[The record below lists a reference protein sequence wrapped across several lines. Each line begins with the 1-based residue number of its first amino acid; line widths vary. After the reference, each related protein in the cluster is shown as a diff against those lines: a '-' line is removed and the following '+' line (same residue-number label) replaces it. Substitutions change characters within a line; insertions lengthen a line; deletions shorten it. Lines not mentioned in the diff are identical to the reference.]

1 MADKARNR
9 ADWPDP
15 RRFQLNAPVTQP
27 ARTPTTTYRLA
38 PALGAGLVGRSLV
51 TLAVLVALATGLGLA
66 LGVGW
71 PVPTSVAVIGAV
83 LVALWAL
90 YLFRLAWAV
99 RLTDDG
105 YAVRLLRGV
114 GTAAASWREV
124 EEVVAASPGGRA
136 CLVLRLHGGG
146 STRLPMAALATDRD
160 AFAHDVRRRVRDAH
174 TQAARDQS
182 ATREPPP
189 S

>member
-1 MADKARNR
+1 
-9 ADWPDP
+9 
-15 RRFQLNAPVTQP
+15 LNAPVTQAAP
-27 ARTPTTTYRLA
+27 TPTTTYRLA

-51 TLAVLVALATGLGLA
+51 TLAVLVALATVLGLA

-71 PVPTSVAVIGAV
+71 PLPVGVAGGGVV

-99 RLTDDG
+99 RLTDEG

-114 GTAAASWREV
+114 GTGAASWRDV
-124 EEVVAASPGGRA
+124 EEVVAATPGGRP
-136 CLVLRLHGGG
+136 CLVLRLRSGG

-174 TQAARDQS
+174 SRSAPDES